1 MKERRKLE
9 RFSLQIPATIEVIDQ
24 GQRKAKV
31 EVVTSNICAGGAY
44 FQTTNPLPKGTQIK
58 IDLLLTLQ
66 KLKELKVEYDQAY
79 IKVTGTVLRTESQGM
94 AVRFDEDY
102 EIRPHK

>member
-9 RFSLQIPATIEVIDQ
+9 RFSLQIPATIEVI
-24 GQRKAKV
+24 GPAQRKAKV

-44 FQTTNPLPKGTQIK
+44 FQTTHPLPKGTQIR
-58 IDLLLTLQ
+58 IDLLLSLE
-66 KLKELKVEYDQAY
+66 KLKKLKAEYDQAY